1 MERRRK
7 GSIIGAVAGGLL
19 LFCVYFFSMR
29 AVISASTVVRVLLV
43 PTIFGALAGGVLGR
57 EFGVAR
63 GSASARRGTEEE
75 GGDSVLKDDEVE
87 QKNVANVKGDEE

>member
-29 AVISASTVVRVLLV
+29 AVISAATVVRVLLV

-57 EFGVAR
+57 EFGAVR
-63 GSASARRGTEEE
+63 GSAVARRGTEEE